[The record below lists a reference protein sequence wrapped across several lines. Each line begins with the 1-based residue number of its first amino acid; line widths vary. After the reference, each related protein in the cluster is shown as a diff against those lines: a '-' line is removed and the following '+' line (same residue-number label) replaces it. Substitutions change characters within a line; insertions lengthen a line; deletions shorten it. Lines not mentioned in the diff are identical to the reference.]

1 MIRRKVKLK
10 KELGVWSLAILGITM
25 IIGAGI
31 FALIGEGVKL
41 AGSSIM
47 ISLILTAL
55 IAFFSALS
63 YAELSSIFPR
73 ASSSYIYVR
82 KSFNSKFLSFL
93 VGWCIL
99 CVFILGTSVI
109 SVAFANY
116 LGHLIP
122 LHFLIPSVV
131 IILVF
136 SLIALRGIK
145 ESARMIAILGVIE
158 ISTLVIFIIVGLSF
172 GDFSRLGGISIN
184 FSTLS
189 VAGLLFFAF
198 LGFEAMATCAE
209 ETKHANKIVPKAII
223 LAFIICTLIYILV
236 AIALL
241 SLIPLQEIG
250 TAPIAEGVVQYLGK
264 NFSFLIAIGSLI
276 AIGDGIL
283 VFLISG
289 SRFVYGLSSEGVL
302 PKVFS
307 RVNEKFRTPHIA
319 ILLVALLSI
328 GFCFFGRNLNLIAN
342 ATNFAALFAF
352 FFVNLSVIMLRIKN
366 PDAERGFKIPIS
378 IKNIPITSLLGVMT
392 SFALICSLGFTGL
405 GLGLGLLVIGII
417 CYFLVGRVRFKYL

>member
-1 MIRRKVKLK
+1 MLRRKVKLK

-31 FALIGEGVKL
+31 FVLIGEGVKL
-41 AGSSIM
+41 AGSGII
-47 ISLILTAL
+47 ISLTLTAL

-99 CVFILGTSVI
+99 WVFILGTSVI
-109 SVAFANY
+109 AVAFANY
-116 LGHLIP
+116 LGLLIP
-122 LHFLIPSVV
+122 VSFLIPSVV

-158 ISTLVIFIIVGLSF
+158 IATLVVFIIAGLSF

-198 LGFEAMATCAE
+198 LGFEGMVTCAE

-223 LAFIICTLIYILV
+223 LAFIICTIIYILV

-241 SLIPLQEIG
+241 LLIPLQEIG
-250 TAPIAEGVVQYLGK
+250 TAPIAEGIVQYLGK

-289 SRFVYGLSSEGVL
+289 SRFVYGLSSEGVF

-328 GFCFFGRNLNLIAN
+328 GFSFFGKNLNLIAN

-366 PDAERGFKIPIS
+366 PDAERGFKIPLS
-378 IKNIPITSLLGVMT
+378 IKNIPITSLLGAITAFV
-392 SFALICSLGFTGL
+392 LICSLDFIGL
-405 GLGLGLLVIGII
+405 GLGLGLLFIGII
-417 CYFLVGRVRFKYL
+417 CYFLVGRVRFKYI